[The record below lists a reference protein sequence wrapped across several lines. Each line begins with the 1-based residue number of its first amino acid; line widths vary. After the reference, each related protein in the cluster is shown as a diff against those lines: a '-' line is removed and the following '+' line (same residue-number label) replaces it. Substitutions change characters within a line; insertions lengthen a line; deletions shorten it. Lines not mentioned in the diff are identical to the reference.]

1 MSDDKLKEIIAES
14 IEEKLKEHFNRGLMT
29 GWDACIYEISKQ
41 IAPLTSAKAIKDL
54 IKAKVGE
61 ADGREVDFIA
71 EDQSGITY
79 IQVAETLSA
88 PGVEERE
95 FSAFAAVPDSYPR
108 LVLSMDEL
116 DYSQGGVR
124 HVHVVDWLLQEL

>member
-29 GWDACIYEISKQ
+29 GWDACIYEISNQ

-61 ADGREVDFIA
+61 ADGRMEKMKEMSTPVDN
-71 EDQSGITY
+71 EDED
-79 IQVAETLSA
+79 ETDN
-88 PGVEERE
+88 G
-95 FSAFAAVPDSYPR
+95 
-108 LVLSMDEL
+108 
-116 DYSQGGVR
+116 
-124 HVHVVDWLLQEL
+124 